1 MSHTATYEAIL
12 SDKEALIKA
21 LKNLGLTY
29 REGVANLFQ
38 TTEKGIVVNLP
49 GWRYPIVIREDG
61 TVAYDNY
68 NGRWGNIE
76 RLHELSVTY
85 ALEQAKINARKRGYR
100 VREYNVN
107 GKKRLE
113 MVKINSGGKR

>member
-12 SDKEALIKA
+12 SDREALIKA
-21 LKNLGLTY
+21 LQKLGLSY
-29 REGVANLFQ
+29 HEGVAKLFQ

-49 GWRYPIVIREDG
+49 GWRYPIVIRKDG

-76 RLHELSVTY
+76 KLHELNVTY
-85 ALEQAKINARKRGYR
+85 ALEQAKTNALKRGYR
-100 VREYNVN
+100 VKEHQVN
-107 GKKRLE
+107 GKTRLE
-113 MVKINSGGKR
+113 MIKINSGGR